1 VPVRSLAG
9 TNVPWDFVELPSQF
23 MENFCWERESLD
35 LFARHVQ
42 SGERIPDALFERMRA
57 ARTYRA
63 ATATMRQLGFA
74 TVDLRLHTEYSPAR
88 DGDVMAYGR
97 RILQEHAAA
106 PLPADY
112 AMLAGFT
119 HLFASSVAYAAGY
132 YSYKWAEVL
141 DADAFQR
148 FKTEGVLSPEVGR
161 EFRHAILEQGD
172 SRDPMELFVSF
183 RKRPPSLDALL
194 ARSGLLA
201 SSAADKAPPAAAQ
214 RRA

>member
-1 VPVRSLAG
+1 
-9 TNVPWDFVELPSQF
+9 
-23 MENFCWERESLD
+23 
-35 LFARHVQ
+35 
-42 SGERIPDALFERMRA
+42 
-57 ARTYRA
+57 
-63 ATATMRQLGFA
+63 
-74 TVDLRLHTEYSPAR
+74 
-88 DGDVMAYGR
+88 MAYGR

-112 AMLAGFT
+112 AMLTGFT
-119 HLFASSVAYAAGY
+119 HLFASPVAYAAGY

-148 FKTEGVLSPEVGR
+148 FKEEGVLSPEVGR
-161 EFRHAILEQGD
+161 DFRRSILEPGD

-183 RKRPPSLDALL
+183 RKRPPSLDPLL

-201 SSAADKAPPAAAQ
+201 PGAAKEPAPAASP